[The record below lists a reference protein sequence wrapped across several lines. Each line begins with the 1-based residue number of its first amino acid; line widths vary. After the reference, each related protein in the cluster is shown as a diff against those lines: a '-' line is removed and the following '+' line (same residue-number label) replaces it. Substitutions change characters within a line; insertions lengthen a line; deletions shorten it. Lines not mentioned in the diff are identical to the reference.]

1 MATDKNIL
9 KGWFSNYKKPTQE
22 QFWAWLESYWH
33 KGEKIPVSELE
44 GLNELLAAVQTP
56 IVTDTYL
63 IQVSLQGNKLRLVMS
78 NEQVFEVDLSAV
90 VGSGGGGIT
99 SVQWNDIQG
108 KPIEFTPT
116 THTHII
122 NEVNGLQEALNNKA
136 DINHSHNWNDIQGKP
151 SEFTPTTHTHIIS
164 DVNGLQGA
172 LNNKAD
178 VNHSH
183 VINWD
188 DIQGKPTNLG
198 NGGIPAQ
205 HTHAIADI
213 TNLQQSLD
221 NKANVNHNHNWNDIQ
236 GKPNEFTPTAH
247 THPISQ
253 VTGLQNALN
262 NKADVN
268 HSHTLEPLE
277 ITTTTQLNATHNNRI
292 LIIKGNISLTLSEGG
307 SAGFTGCGIDVV
319 EGKATFGVSQG
330 ITLTGF
336 SVAELNKDEKGY
348 VYRMKQGENNFRLV

>member
-63 IQVSLQGNKLRLVMS
+63 IQASLQGNKLRLVMS

-99 SVQWNDIQG
+99 SVQWNDIED
-108 KPIEFTPT
+108 KPPTFTPA
-116 THTHII
+116 THTH
-122 NEVNGLQEALNNKA
+122 
-136 DINHSHNWNDIQGKP
+136 P
-151 SEFTPTTHTHIIS
+151 IS
-164 DVNGLQGA
+164 QVNGLQGA
-172 LNNKAD
+172 LDGKANTNHTHTIQQVTGLQTALNGKADTNHTHVVNWSDIQGKPSTFPSDTVQWSDIQNKPSAYPPSSHNHNISQITGLQQALNGKAD
-178 VNHSH
+178 VNH
-183 VINWD
+183 I
-188 DIQGKPTNLG
+188 
-198 NGGIPAQ
+198 
-205 HTHAIADI
+205 
-213 TNLQQSLD
+213 
-221 NKANVNHNHNWNDIQ
+221 
-236 GKPNEFTPTAH
+236 
-247 THPISQ
+247 
-253 VTGLQNALN
+253 
-262 NKADVN
+262 
-268 HSHTLEPLE
+268 HTLEPLE
-277 ITTTTQLNATHNNRI
+277 ITQNTMLTATHNNRI
-292 LIIKGNISLTLSEGG
+292 LMIKGGNINLTLHETH